1 MLDSTLTSKRNEMKE
16 NVLEKIVKGRSVLQ
30 GMMLK
35 IEVASSEI
43 FLEVS
48 AKRV

>member
-1 MLDSTLTSKRNEMKE
+1 MLDSTLTSKRNEVKE
-16 NVLEKIVKGRSVLQ
+16 NVLEKIVKGRSILQ
-30 GMMLK
+30 GMLLN

-43 FLEVS
+43 FREVP